1 MTYDDLKLL
10 LAIWAKFGWDAL
22 PKFDQTKLERLGFHH

>member
-1 MTYDDLKLL
+1 MKYEELKLL

-22 PKFDQTKLERLGFHH
+22 PKWDQNNLKRLGFHH